1 MRKTLHPQINFRKT
15 TLQIKPNK
23 WPGLSP
29 TVGQGADFKRKR
41 GKLQIIDAISIFT
54 ESIVVKYSPLRNG
67 RLQYAQELAKYI
79 GVDIYG
85 ACGSLR

>member
-1 MRKTLHPQINFRKT
+1 MVIVWPEINVLPFNMQKIVKKIYSY
-15 TLQIKPNK
+15 LFS
-23 WPGLSP
+23 LS
-29 TVGQGADFKRKR
+29 
-41 GKLQIIDAISIFT
+41 
-54 ESIVVKYSPLRNG
+54 RNG